1 MNTLKKRV
9 TERAFN
15 RLVDKVTARVV
26 ERLALR
32 LDPAAALA
40 RVLEQ
45 VRDGDQV
52 RVDGGDVVIH
62 APDQTLGA
70 AMSRLQSYARR
81 LPEDA
86 GRLGLQMTVQRRP
99 GVGRAKGGGWDGA
112 VGFRVGKKGIDL

>member
-1 MNTLKKRV
+1 M
-9 TERAFN
+9 
-15 RLVDKVTARVV
+15 VDKVTARVA
-26 ERLALR
+26 ER

-45 VRDGDQV
+45 VQDGDQV
-52 RVDGGDVVIH
+52 RIDGGDVVIH
-62 APDQTLGA
+62 ASDPHLGA

-99 GVGRAKGGGWDGA
+99 GVGRAKGGGWGGA
-112 VGFRVGKKGIDL
+112 VGFRVGEKGADL